1 MNFFKK
7 CLKIDKKKTGN
18 ARTENDQ
25 HIMYL
30 GTNIIRQKKM
40 AKFSFLVDNVLMCT
54 YSVTFFFFCI
64 MKGFMYSE
72 F

>member
-30 GTNIIRQKKM
+30 GTNIIRQKKNGNILV
-40 AKFSFLVDNVLMCT
+40 FS
-54 YSVTFFFFCI
+54 
-64 MKGFMYSE
+64 
-72 F
+72 